1 MLEYFLLVGGW
12 NLFVNFFFFFNF
24 PIFFDR
30 KVIFFE
36 NDQVSKF
43 QKLFLVSLMFLDP
56 KTPVMELDIFCGFF
70 NQVFHGRHCI
80 VPTRGYCADAT
91 VKIRPESST
100 GPRMCK
106 WHRSVPEQCLLRC
119 PCPPP
124 SSGGAHT
131 LTATDPLLVHGG
143 LPPLCG
149 SGAPGAVGA
158 DAGGGQAGRQGSGGL
173 SVGAPR
179 GRHPQGQAESVPFAR
194 LLPVLVFLFGC
205 ALVVRSLRCA

>member
-1 MLEYFLLVGGW
+1 MVGIASCQQEDIVRTQPSRSAPNLALGLECANGT
-12 NLFVNFFFFFNF
+12 
-24 PIFFDR
+24 
-30 KVIFFE
+30 E
-36 NDQVSKF
+36 A
-43 QKLFLVSLMFLDP
+43 SL
-56 KTPVMELDIFCGFF
+56 
-70 NQVFHGRHCI
+70 
-80 VPTRGYCADAT
+80 
-91 VKIRPESST
+91 SSA
-100 GPRMCK
+100 
-106 WHRSVPEQCLLRC
+106 
-119 PCPPP
+119 
-124 SSGGAHT
+124 SSGAHALPLFRWGAYT
-131 LTATDPLLVHGG
+131 LNATDPLLVHGG

>member
-43 QKLFLVSLMFLDP
+43 QKLFLDFLMFLDP

-124 SSGGAHT
+124 
-131 LTATDPLLVHGG
+131 
-143 LPPLCG
+143 
-149 SGAPGAVGA
+149 
-158 DAGGGQAGRQGSGGL
+158 
-173 SVGAPR
+173 
-179 GRHPQGQAESVPFAR
+179 
-194 LLPVLVFLFGC
+194 LPVGGIYPQRDRPASGSWRAASPVWLRSAWGC
-205 ALVVRSLRCA
+205 RR